1 MAKKKIVVLTTG
13 GTIAGVGES
22 GKDTGYTSGAL
33 SGEALVA
40 SVPELADYAEVS
52 VEEVCN
58 INSDDMTDRIWIQL
72 SRRVAELQEDESVDG
87 IVITHG
93 TDTMDETAYFLSLT
107 VKCEK
112 AVILTGSMK
121 PATSKNPDG
130 PANLL
135 GAVRAAA
142 KNKILVNFH
151 GMYKPTG
158 MNRTWPNQINREGIM
173 GNEMCKFNAQITPVH
188 TATLPFTRY
197 LLGPADFTPGSF
209 GNVHLKDFKPQ
220 SQRGH
225 RYGDETD
232 HRPIWAE
239 EIGTRTHALALCFAY
254 DSPLLTLCDWPE
266 RYRGAPGAE
275 ALKNPPTV
283 WRSTTPLAGAPAS
296 HYAVAREAF
305 DGRIYLAAL
314 TVEARRLELPLS
326 FLGEGEY
333 EAEFFLDDSIRTP
346 TDAAAISV
354 SHRAVRGGGTL
365 SLDLCAEGGA
375 LVIFTKKH

>member
-142 KNKILVNFH
+142 GFAVDDDPPENKVWVYFGGELFDARSVQKCSASALNPMGVNYPGEGANWNALKEQNYFDVSALDSLPRVNVVYFSVGANPRILEYAASVSD
-151 GMYKPTG
+151 
-158 MNRTWPNQINREGIM
+158 GIVIA
-173 GNEMCKFNAQITPVH
+173 GA
-188 TATLPFTRY
+188 
-197 LLGPADFTPGSF
+197 GSGEF
-209 GNVHLKDFKPQ
+209 
-220 SQRGH
+220 SRA
-225 RYGDETD
+225 
-232 HRPIWAE
+232 W
-239 EIGTRTHALALCFAY
+239 
-254 DSPLLTLCDWPE
+254 
-266 RYRGAPGAE
+266 AE
-275 ALKNPPTV
+275 ALSGIDIPV
-283 WRSTTPLAGAPAS
+283 VVSTRIHHGLVTLNESLAP
-296 HYAVAREAF
+296 
-305 DGRIYLAAL
+305 GRICAGRLPPQKAAVLLRLAL
-314 TVEARRLELPLS
+314 TVTDRVNDLRRI
-326 FLGEGEY
+326 F
-333 EAEFFLDDSIRTP
+333 
-346 TDAAAISV
+346 
-354 SHRAVRGGGTL
+354 
-365 SLDLCAEGGA
+365 SL
-375 LVIFTKKH
+375 